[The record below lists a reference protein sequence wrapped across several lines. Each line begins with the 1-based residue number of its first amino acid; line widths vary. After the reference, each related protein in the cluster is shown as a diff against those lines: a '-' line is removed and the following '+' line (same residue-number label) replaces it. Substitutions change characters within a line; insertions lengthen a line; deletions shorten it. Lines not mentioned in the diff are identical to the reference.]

1 MKYKVGIS
9 AATPPHKVAWLKD
22 EFTTEAEAQAWAD
35 KQGLYMNVLIQRY
48 SEQLRPYALAAVL
61 SVLMLVNTAAHA
73 LGPAGVRTNIIT
85 VESKRE
91 SKRPKKPFIKRFVIA
106 AGACG
111 LGIGLSANPATSAEI
126 GVPILLGGNYFAYR
140 LYQNHPKWSAFIQAV
155 SPLGCFGYKHAKV
168 QAKKN
173 STSLNPN
180 PSSPPAPANP
190 PSGGSGSGGLGSG
203 GRGGPPP
210 SGASGSGGSGS
221 GGSGSG
227 GSGSG
232 GSGSVGSGS
241 GGSGSGGSG
250 SGGSGSGGSG
260 SGGSGSGGSGSGGS
274 GSGGSGSGGSGSGG
288 SGSGGSG
295 SGPGGPP
302 AGGRCIQDCGLR
314 GNGGINTGNDLK
326 KPPFPGVGPQKP

>member
-1 MKYKVGIS
+1 VKYKVGIS

-35 KQGLYMNVLIQRY
+35 KQGLYMNVRIQGY
-48 SEQLRPYALAAVL
+48 SEQVRPFALVAVL
-61 SVLMLVNTAAHA
+61 SVLMLVNTAAYA
-73 LGPAGVRTNIIT
+73 QGPAGVRTNFET
-85 VESKRE
+85 VESKRA
-91 SKRPKKPFIKRFVIA
+91 KKPFIKRFIIA

-126 GVPILLGGNYFAYR
+126 GVPILLGGNYVAYR

-203 GRGGPPP
+203 GHGGPPP
-210 SGASGSGGSGS
+210 
-221 GGSGSG
+221 
-227 GSGSG
+227 
-232 GSGSVGSGS
+232 S

-295 SGPGGPP
+295 SGGTGSGGSGSGGSGS
-302 AGGRCIQDCGLR
+302 GGRCIQDCGLR
-314 GNGGINTGNDLK
+314 GNGGVNTGNDLK
-326 KPPFPGVGPQKP
+326 KPPFPGVGRP